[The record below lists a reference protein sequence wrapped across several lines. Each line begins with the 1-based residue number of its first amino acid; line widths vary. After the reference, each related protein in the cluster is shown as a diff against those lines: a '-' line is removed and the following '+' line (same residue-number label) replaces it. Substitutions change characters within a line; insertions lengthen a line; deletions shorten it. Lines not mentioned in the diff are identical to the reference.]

1 MSAHVSAQRGF
12 TYIGLLVVVVMMGLV
27 LTAVSRVW
35 RTTEQRERETQ
46 LLFAGHAFRMAIASY
61 YASGHRF
68 PNALEELLQDERFPI
83 PKRHLRRLYPD
94 PITGQADWTLVLT
107 PDGNG
112 IMGIA
117 SSSTHAPFK
126 RARFDPVDDAFTDA
140 DCYCSWQFVYYPSR
154 HNRATGPS
162 GTGTLAPGN
171 TNTLAPR
178 TLGTF
183 TPGSM
188 TTLPPGS
195 GTLTPGGSSLTPG
208 GRVAVPSEPDSAGQ
222 N

>member
-1 MSAHVSAQRGF
+1 MGGRSSAQHGF
-12 TYIGLLVVVVMMGLV
+12 TYVGLLVAVVMMGLV

-46 LLFAGHAFRMAIASY
+46 LLFVGHAFRMAISSY

-68 PNALEELLQDERFPI
+68 PNALEDLLQDERFPI

-94 PITGQADWTLVLT
+94 PITGQTDWTLVLT

-117 SSSTHAPFK
+117 SSSTRAPFK
-126 RARFDPVDDAFTDA
+126 RAGFDPVDDAFKDA

-154 HNRATGPS
+154 YNRATGPS

-183 TPGSM
+183 TPGSL
-188 TTLPPGS
+188 TTLPS
-195 GTLTPGGSSLTPG
+195 GGATSSNGAST
-208 GRVAVPSEPDSAGQ
+208 

>member
-1 MSAHVSAQRGF
+1 MGGRSSAQRGF
-12 TYIGLLVVVVMMGLV
+12 TYIGLLVAVVMMGLV

-46 LLFAGHAFRMAIASY
+46 LLFGGHAFRMAISSY

-68 PNALEELLQDERFPI
+68 PNALEDLLQDERFPI

-117 SSSTHAPFK
+117 SSSARAPFK
-126 RARFDPVDDAFTDA
+126 RAGFDPVDDAFKDA

-154 HNRATGPS
+154 YNRATGPS

-183 TPGSM
+183 TPGSL
-188 TTLPPGS
+188 TTLPS
-195 GTLTPGGSSLTPG
+195 GGATSSNGAST
-208 GRVAVPSEPDSAGQ
+208 

>member
-1 MSAHVSAQRGF
+1 MGGRSSAQRGF

-46 LLFAGHAFRMAIASY
+46 LLFVGHEFRLAIASY

-68 PNALEELLQDERFPI
+68 PNDLQDLLQDERFPI

-117 SSSTHAPFK
+117 SSSTHAPLK
-126 RARFDPVDDAFTDA
+126 RARFDLVDDAFKDA

-154 HNRATGPS
+154 YNRATGPS

-188 TTLPPGS
+188 TTLPSGS
-195 GTLTPGGSSLTPG
+195 GTLTPGGNTSMSG
-208 GRVAVPSEPDSAGQ
+208 GRFAVPSEPDSAGQ